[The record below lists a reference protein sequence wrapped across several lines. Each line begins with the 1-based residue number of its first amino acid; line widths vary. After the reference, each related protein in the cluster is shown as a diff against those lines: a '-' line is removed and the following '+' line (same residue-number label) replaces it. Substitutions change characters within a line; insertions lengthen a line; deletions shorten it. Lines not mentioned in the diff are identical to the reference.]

1 MFIAK
6 MEQLV
11 NFEKKV
17 ARREKQ
23 FVEKMELCYVNHPRP
38 LKKILH
44 FYNKASYKG
53 FEASLVNKSLRQ
65 LNLALAA
72 RGNQPRPYEDYT
84 LKEFDQSWRMEML
97 SGHLKEAIDN
107 NLDFNHI

>member
-1 MFIAK
+1 
-6 MEQLV
+6 MEY
-11 NFEKKV
+11 
-17 ARREKQ
+17 
-23 FVEKMELCYVNHPRP
+23 CYVNHPRP

-53 FEASLVNKSLRQ
+53 FEPSLVAKSLEQ
-65 LNLALAA
+65 LNLAVAA
-72 RGNQPRPYEDYT
+72 RGNVARPYEDYT

-107 NLDFNHI
+107 DLYFDHNQLGEVQKQLGQLGYKDQELISKTF